1 MNWSDNA
8 LDIYMMHDKFSYFSR
23 KQGILWSFHIFCLFF
38 TSSLTPIDYL
48 LLFEAP
54 YGKILF
60 YIFAL
65 FFLVEP
71 PRIKSYPYQLRTTL
85 YKLEERM
92 RVSRRNTLRQGA
104 RSSWRKLIIP
114 TSTGVVA
121 PYYYM
126 MFQREI
132 VEVSFFFRVQGSREV
147 GMRDSHG
154 HFARNLLLS

>member
-1 MNWSDNA
+1 MINF
-8 LDIYMMHDKFSYFSR
+8 L
-23 KQGILWSFHIFCLFF
+23 IFLKNKASCDHFLFIF
-38 TSSLTPIDYL
+38 TCSLTSIDYL
-48 LLFEAP
+48 LLFEVP

-60 YIFAL
+60 YIFAS
-65 FFLVEP
+65 FSLVKS
-71 PRIKSYPYQLRTTL
+71 PRIKLYYQLRTTL
-85 YKLEERM
+85 YKLEESM

-104 RSSWRKLIIP
+104 HWSWRKLIIP

-121 PYYYM
+121 PYDYM

-154 HFARNLLLS
+154 HFACNLLLG